1 VQQDK
6 SSWGFHEGDEIV
18 PGRHATRLLGGGRR
32 YEAYLAW
39 DDELHTLVVVKIV
52 RPALLESESVRRGI
66 EGEAHAL
73 EALSH
78 PTIVRMFDAV
88 LDGDRPHLVLE
99 HLDGPRLSTLLH
111 RYRVILEQLLPLALE
126 LCSALH
132 YMHSRR
138 ILHLDVKPRN
148 VVMSSRPRLIDL
160 SVALPVERA
169 RAVTRPVGTDAYM
182 APEQCDPERFS
193 EIGPPSD
200 MWGLGVTL
208 YESLTRER
216 PFPPA
221 KSKSKSKSDGQGA
234 NTARFPQLVADPFPL
249 AHDFPQQLADA
260 ILSCLERRPDDR
272 PTALELAE
280 AVEPWVA
287 SLPGPRLGLFRPG
300 GKTHR
305 GDYVQRD
312 ESILSTPSP
321 GSHRRRLLLSG
332 MRHRQGGTQ

>member
-1 VQQDK
+1 MQQDK
-6 SSWGFHEGDEIV
+6 SSWSFDEGDEIV

-52 RPALLESESVRRGI
+52 RPALLGSKSVRLGI
-66 EGEAHAL
+66 EGEARAL

-88 LDGDRPHLVLE
+88 LDGERPHIVLE

-111 RYRVILEQLLPLALE
+111 RYRIILEQLLPLTLE

-138 ILHLDVKPRN
+138 FLHLDVKPRN

-160 SVALPVERA
+160 SVALPVETA
-169 RAVTRPVGTDAYM
+169 RSTTRPVGTDAYM
-182 APEQCDPERFS
+182 SPEQCDPDLFA

-200 MWGLGVTL
+200 VWGLGVTL
-208 YESLTRER
+208 YEALTRER
-216 PFPPA
+216 PFPGG
-221 KSKSKSKSDGQGA
+221 SRGSSGA
-234 NTARFPQLVADPFPL
+234 ARFPQLVTDPFPL
-249 AHDFPQQLADA
+249 AHDFPKQLADA
-260 ILSCLERRPDDR
+260 ILSCLERRPADR

-280 AVEPWVA
+280 SVEPWVA
-287 SLPGPRLGLFRPG
+287 ALPGPRLGLFRPG
-300 GKTHR
+300 GRTHR

-312 ESILSTPSP
+312 ESILSAPSP

-332 MRHRQGGTQ
+332 MKDSRARGGTR

>member
-1 VQQDK
+1 MQQEK

-18 PGRHATRLLGGGRR
+18 PGRHATRLLGGGKR

-66 EGEAHAL
+66 EDEARAL

-88 LDGDRPHLVLE
+88 LDGERPHLVLE
-99 HLDGPRLSTLLH
+99 HLDGPRLSTLLQ

-132 YMHSRR
+132 YMHRR
-138 ILHLDVKPRN
+138 RFLHLDVKSRN

-160 SVALPVERA
+160 SVALPVEAA
-169 RAVTRPVGTDAYM
+169 RSVTRPVGTDAYM
-182 APEQCDPERFS
+182 SPEQCDPDRFA

-200 MWGLGVTL
+200 IWGLGVTL
-208 YESLTRER
+208 YEALTRER
-216 PFPPA
+216 PFPL
-221 KSKSKSKSDGQGA
+221 SSRGSNGA
-234 NTARFPQLVADPFPL
+234 GRFPQLVSDPLPL
-249 AHDFPQQLADA
+249 APDFPKQLADA
-260 ILSCLERRPDDR
+260 ILSCLERRPQDR

-280 AVEPWVA
+280 SIEPWVA
-287 SLPGPRLGLFRPG
+287 ALPAPRLGLFRPG
-300 GKTHR
+300 GRTHR
-305 GDYVQRD
+305 GDYAQRE
-312 ESILSTPSP
+312 ESILSAR
-321 GSHRRRLLLSG
+321 SHDSQRRRRLLSG
-332 MRHRQGGTQ
+332 MKDSTPRGATR

>member
-1 VQQDK
+1 VQQEK
-6 SSWGFHEGDEIV
+6 SSWSFHEGDEIV

-66 EGEAHAL
+66 EGEARAL

-88 LDGDRPHLVLE
+88 LDGDRPHIVLE

-132 YMHSRR
+132 YMHGRHF
-138 ILHLDVKPRN
+138 LHLDVKPRN

-160 SVALPVERA
+160 SVALSVEAA
-169 RAVTRPVGTDAYM
+169 RSVTRPVGTDTYM
-182 APEQCDPERFS
+182 SPEQCDPDLFA
-193 EIGPPSD
+193 EIGPASD
-200 MWGLGVTL
+200 VWGLGVTL
-208 YESLTRER
+208 YEALTRER
-216 PFPPA
+216 PFPPGTRSA
-221 KSKSKSKSDGQGA
+221 NGA
-234 NTARFPQLVADPFPL
+234 ARFPQLVSDPFRL
-249 AHDFPQQLADA
+249 APDYPKQLADA
-260 ILSCLERRPDDR
+260 ILACLERRPEDR
-272 PTALELAE
+272 PSAFELAQS
-280 AVEPWVA
+280 VEPWVA
-287 SLPGPRLGLFRPG
+287 ALPGPRLGLFRPG
-300 GKTHR
+300 GKTQR
-305 GDYVQRD
+305 SDYALRN
-312 ESILSTPSP
+312 ESILSEPSP

-332 MRHRQGGTQ
+332 MKPRRTEGGTR

>member
-1 VQQDK
+1 VNKK

-52 RPALLESESVRRGI
+52 RPALLQSESVRRGI
-66 EGEAHAL
+66 EGEARAL

-88 LDGDRPHLVLE
+88 LDGERPHLVLE

-111 RYRVILEQLLPLALE
+111 RYRVILEQLLPLTLE

-138 ILHLDVKPRN
+138 FLHLDVKPRN

-160 SVALPVERA
+160 SVALPVEAA
-169 RAVTRPVGTDAYM
+169 RSVSRPVGTDAYM
-182 APEQCDPERFS
+182 SPEQCEPERFA

-200 MWGLGVTL
+200 LWGLGVTL
-208 YESLTRER
+208 YEALTRER
-216 PFPPA
+216 PFPPGSHA
-221 KSKSKSKSDGQGA
+221 SDGA
-234 NTARFPQLVADPFPL
+234 ARFPQLASDPFPL
-249 AHDFPQQLADA
+249 AHDFPKKLADA
-260 ILSCLERRPDDR
+260 ILSCLERRPSDR

-280 AVEPWVA
+280 SVEPWVA
-287 SLPGPRLGLFRPG
+287 ALPGPRLGLFRPG
-300 GKTHR
+300 GRTQR
-305 GDYVQRD
+305 SDYAQRN
-312 ESILSTPSP
+312 ESFLSAPSP

-332 MRHRQGGTQ
+332 MKHGRPRGGTQ